1 MIPTNL
7 TSENVQKLAVDVEG
21 LKKDIQNANVIH
33 GRLDTAIDKLTDV
46 STSIKQ
52 MLAVHEQKLAQTEK
66 TEEILFD
73 KVRERGEELDMV
85 YRDLQRDINQVEK
98 RLLLEMKTLKSCFD
112 GRVSVLEKWR
122 WLIIGGALAIGFI
135 VAKNMPKI
143 INSAGWF

>member
-1 MIPTNL
+1 MARDTLQN
-7 TSENVQKLAVDVEG
+7 LAVEVEG
-21 LKKDIQNANVIH
+21 LKKDIKNGELIH
-33 GRLDTAIDKLTDV
+33 SRLDTAIDKLTDV

-52 MLAVHEQKLAQTEK
+52 MLAVHEQKLAQSEK
-66 TEEILFD
+66 TEEILFE

>member
-1 MIPTNL
+1 MARDSIN
-7 TSENVQKLAVDVEG
+7 QIAVDIEG
-21 LKKDIQNANVIH
+21 MKKDIANASLFH
-33 GRLDTAIDKLTDV
+33 SRLDTAIDKLTDV
-46 STSIKQ
+46 STSIKS

-66 TEEILFD
+66 TEEILFE

-85 YRDLQRDINQVEK
+85 YRDLQRDITQVEK

>member
-1 MIPTNL
+1 MARDTLQNL
-7 TSENVQKLAVDVEG
+7 AIEVEG
-21 LKKDIQNANVIH
+21 IKKDIKNGELIH
-33 GRLDTAIDKLTDV
+33 SRLDTAIDKLTDV

-52 MLAVHEQKLAQTEK
+52 MLAVHEQKLTQTEK

-73 KVRERGEELDMV
+73 KVRERGEELDIV

-112 GRVSVLEKWR
+112 GRVSVLERWR

>member
-1 MIPTNL
+1 MARDTLQNL
-7 TSENVQKLAVDVEG
+7 AIEVEG
-21 LKKDIQNANVIH
+21 IKKDIKNGELIH
-33 GRLDTAIDKLTDV
+33 SRLDTAIDKLTDV

-52 MLAVHEQKLAQTEK
+52 MLAVHEQKLAQSEK

-73 KVRERGEELDMV
+73 KVRERGEELDIV
-85 YRDLQRDINQVEK
+85 YRDLQRDISQVEK
-98 RLLLEMKTLKSCFD
+98 RLLLEIKSLKSCFD

-143 INSAGWF
+143 INSAGWL

>member
-1 MIPTNL
+1 
-7 TSENVQKLAVDVEG
+7 
-21 LKKDIQNANVIH
+21 
-33 GRLDTAIDKLTDV
+33 
-46 STSIKQ
+46 
-52 MLAVHEQKLAQTEK
+52 MLAVHEQKLTQSEK
-66 TEEILFD
+66 TEEILFE

-112 GRVSVLEKWR
+112 GRVSVLERWR

>member
-1 MIPTNL
+1 MARDTLQNL
-7 TSENVQKLAVDVEG
+7 AIEVEG
-21 LKKDIQNANVIH
+21 IKKDIKNGELIH
-33 GRLDTAIDKLTDV
+33 SRLDTAIDKLTDV

-52 MLAVHEQKLAQTEK
+52 MLAVHEQKLSQSEK

-112 GRVSVLEKWR
+112 GRVSVLERWR

-135 VAKNMPKI
+135 LAKNMPKI

>member
-1 MIPTNL
+1 MARDTL
-7 TSENVQKLAVDVEG
+7 QGLAVEVEG
-21 LKKDIQNANVIH
+21 IKKDIKNGELIH
-33 GRLDTAIDKLTDV
+33 SRLDTAIDKLTDV

-52 MLAVHEQKLAQTEK
+52 MLAVHEQKLSQSEK

>member
-1 MIPTNL
+1 MAEQDI
-7 TSENVQKLAVDVEG
+7 QKLAVDIEG
-21 LKKDIQNANVIH
+21 MKKDIANSNMFH
-33 GRLDTAIDKLTDV
+33 SRLDTAIDKLTDV

-52 MLAVHEQKLAQTEK
+52 MLAVHEQKLTQSEK
-66 TEEILFD
+66 TEEILFS
-73 KVRERGEELDMV
+73 KVRERGEELDIV

-112 GRVSVLEKWR
+112 GRVSVLERWR

-143 INSAGWF
+143 INSAGFF

>member
-1 MIPTNL
+1 MARDNL
-7 TSENVQKLAVDVEG
+7 QNLAVEVEG
-21 LKKDIQNANVIH
+21 LKKDIKNGELIH
-33 GRLDTAIDKLTDV
+33 SRLDTAIDKLTDV

-52 MLAVHEQKLAQTEK
+52 MLAVHEQKLTQSEK
-66 TEEILFD
+66 TEEILFE

-135 VAKNMPKI
+135 LAKNMPKI

>member
-1 MIPTNL
+1 MARDTLQN
-7 TSENVQKLAVDVEG
+7 LAVEVEG
-21 LKKDIQNANVIH
+21 LKKDIKNGELIH
-33 GRLDTAIDKLTDV
+33 SRLDTAIDKLTDV

-52 MLAVHEQKLAQTEK
+52 MLAVHEQKLAQSEK

-73 KVRERGEELDMV
+73 KVRERGEELDIV
-85 YRDLQRDINQVEK
+85 YRDLQRDITQVEK
-98 RLLLEMKTLKSCFD
+98 RLLLEIKSLKSCFD

-135 VAKNMPKI
+135 LAKNMPKI

>member
-1 MIPTNL
+1 MARDTLQNL
-7 TSENVQKLAVDVEG
+7 AIEVEG
-21 LKKDIQNANVIH
+21 IKKDIKNGELIH
-33 GRLDTAIDKLTDV
+33 SRLDTAIDKLTDV

-52 MLAVHEQKLAQTEK
+52 MLAVHEQKLAQSEK

>member
-1 MIPTNL
+1 MAEDNL
-7 TSENVQKLAVDVEG
+7 QKLAVDIEG
-21 LKKDIQNANVIH
+21 MKKDIANASMFH
-33 GRLDTAIDKLTDV
+33 SRLDTAIDKLTDV

-52 MLAVHEQKLAQTEK
+52 MLAVHEQKLTQTEK

-85 YRDLQRDINQVEK
+85 YRDLQRDISQVEK
-98 RLLLEMKTLKSCFD
+98 RLLLEMKTLRACFD
-112 GRVSVLEKWR
+112 GRVSVLERWR

>member
-1 MIPTNL
+1 MAEDNL
-7 TSENVQKLAVDVEG
+7 QKLAVDIEG
-21 LKKDIQNANVIH
+21 MKKDIANAGLFH
-33 GRLDTAIDKLTDV
+33 SRLDTAIDKLTDV
-46 STSIKQ
+46 STSIKS
-52 MLAVHEQKLAQTEK
+52 MLAVHEQKLTQTEK

-85 YRDLQRDINQVEK
+85 YRDLQRDITQVEK

-112 GRVSVLEKWR
+112 GRVSVLERWR

>member
-1 MIPTNL
+1 MAEDNL
-7 TSENVQKLAVDVEG
+7 QKLAVDIEG
-21 LKKDIQNANVIH
+21 IKKDIANGNMIH
-33 GRLDTAIDKLTDV
+33 SRLDTAIDKLTDV

-52 MLAVHEQKLAQTEK
+52 MLAVHEQKLTQAEK
-66 TEEILFD
+66 TEEILFE

-112 GRVSVLEKWR
+112 GRVSVLERWR

-135 VAKNMPKI
+135 LAKNMPKI

>member
-1 MIPTNL
+1 MARDTLQNL
-7 TSENVQKLAVDVEG
+7 AIEVEG
-21 LKKDIQNANVIH
+21 IKKDIKNGELIH
-33 GRLDTAIDKLTDV
+33 SRLDTAIDKLTDV

-52 MLAVHEQKLAQTEK
+52 MLAVHEQKLSQSEK

-98 RLLLEMKTLKSCFD
+98 RLLLEIKSLKSCFD

-135 VAKNMPKI
+135 LAKNMPKI

>member
-1 MIPTNL
+1 MARDTLQNL
-7 TSENVQKLAVDVEG
+7 AIEVEG
-21 LKKDIQNANVIH
+21 IKKDIKNGELIH
-33 GRLDTAIDKLTDV
+33 SRLDTAIDKLTDV

-52 MLAVHEQKLAQTEK
+52 MLAVHEQKIAQTEK

>member
-1 MIPTNL
+1 MA
-7 TSENVQKLAVDVEG
+7 ENDLQKLAVDIEG
-21 LKKDIQNANVIH
+21 IKKDIANGNMIH
-33 GRLDTAIDKLTDV
+33 SRLDTAIDKLTDV

-52 MLAVHEQKLAQTEK
+52 MLAVHEQKLSQSEK
-66 TEEILFD
+66 TEEILFE

-85 YRDLQRDINQVEK
+85 YRDLQRDITQVEK
-98 RLLLEMKTLKSCFD
+98 RLLLEMKTLRACFD

-143 INSAGWF
+143 INSAGWL

>member
-1 MIPTNL
+1 LARDTLQNL
-7 TSENVQKLAVDVEG
+7 AIEVEG
-21 LKKDIQNANVIH
+21 IKKDIKNGELIH
-33 GRLDTAIDKLTDV
+33 SRLDTAIDKLTDV

-52 MLAVHEQKLAQTEK
+52 MLAVHEQKIAQTEK

-143 INSAGWF
+143 INSAGWL

>member
-1 MIPTNL
+1 MA
-7 TSENVQKLAVDVEG
+7 ENDLQKLAVDIEG
-21 LKKDIQNANVIH
+21 MKKDIANASMFH
-33 GRLDTAIDKLTDV
+33 SRLDTAIDKLTDV

-52 MLAVHEQKLAQTEK
+52 MLAVHEQKLTQTEK

-112 GRVSVLEKWR
+112 GRVSVLERWR